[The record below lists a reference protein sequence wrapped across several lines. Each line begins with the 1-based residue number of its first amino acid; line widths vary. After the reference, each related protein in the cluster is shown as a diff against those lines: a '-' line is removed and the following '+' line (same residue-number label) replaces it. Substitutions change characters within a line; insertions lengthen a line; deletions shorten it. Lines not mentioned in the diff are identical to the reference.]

1 MSLIKGLRRRPLIA
15 IATVLAFLVSAG
27 IAVWYPSR
35 LPAKA
40 SAEDKQNL
48 QNRLRKGVGS
58 EVRFAARPEQA
69 DEAVASA
76 ADFIYWR
83 SGLKLTEGFKKRL
96 AKAESDVLN
105 GKSPL
110 ITVDELNEE
119 MTKAV
124 IDRLATLTDE
134 EIEEATEA
142 SSDAQGEVRSR
153 ADAKWGVMRKE
164 DLILQAKA
172 GREWSRR
179 GDVGLQLGLRQMIE
193 GEVNDRVSTLSA
205 LLPEQ
210 FGNANSRGVTPT
222 QALLIAYSVAADDPL
237 TNSRSEIAQML
248 MQKRMAEHQTRE
260 QRKAQKSVSGS
271 PYGPKGL
278 LHPSAPNLFFTKSA
292 VDKLLNLSEGG
303 KKQ

>member
-48 QNRLRKGVGS
+48 QNPLRKGIGS

-105 GKSPL
+105 GKSPY
-110 ITVDELNEE
+110 ITVDELNED
-119 MTKAV
+119 MTTAV

-153 ADAKWGVMRKE
+153 ADAKWGVLSKK
-164 DLILQAKA
+164 DLILHAKA
-172 GREWSRR
+172 GREWSQR
-179 GDVGLQLGLRQMIE
+179 GDVGLRVGLRSMIE
-193 GEVNDRVSTLSA
+193 GEVNDRVSTLST

-210 FGNANSRGVTPT
+210 FGNANSQGVTPT

-237 TNSRSEIAQML
+237 TNSRSDIAQML
-248 MQKRMAEHQTRE
+248 MEKRMAERQTRE
-260 QRKAQKSVSGS
+260 QRKAQKDVSGR
-271 PYGPKGL
+271 PYGRRGL
-278 LHPSAPNLFFTKSA
+278 LHPSAPDLFFTKSA
-292 VDKLLNLSEGG
+292 MDKLLNLNEGG